1 MQCCLTILDNVHFQ
15 LGFHIAHAA
24 QISHIVRLVTND
36 YFQDVLFFSLTLLF
50 PLHDVENMAYFDI
63 QNFSSSVLL

>member
-24 QISHIVRLVTND
+24 QISHIVRFVTND
-36 YFQDVLFFSLTLLF
+36 YFQDVLFFFFNSLVST
-50 PLHDVENMAYFDI
+50 
-63 QNFSSSVLL
+63 S